1 MASCTGPGRRLR
13 CVIDHS
19 HASHTGGPRVTRGA
33 TSMTLMFEP
42 QPFIDRWV
50 VADATPSSG
59 WDAAAKIKLRQG
71 LMGPLAVVRQNLWTW
86 PAN

>member
-1 MASCTGPGRRLR
+1 
-13 CVIDHS
+13 
-19 HASHTGGPRVTRGA
+19 
-33 TSMTLMFEP
+33 MFEP